1 MDLPGQGF
9 DYDNFKLFG
18 LYKNHDILHHKLH
31 EMFHDKIS
39 VENVQN
45 TLIYG
50 LSHAVFIG
58 RTRDP
63 LLPFATA
70 TAWEKAGRLEPRS
83 VREGPWQFAVRQM
96 SDKPFSDG
104 PRKTL
109 TINAPA
115 WIHQGPRKA
124 KALPSTTKVGLSRP
138 QARRIEDC
146 LGRQTEILQIGPW
159 CCPEYGI
166 SSRTFSRARVD
177 FSSTLEPK
185 LATNSPPQEAL
196 IRLPD
201 VLSRFPVS
209 RSKWYA
215 GVKAGTY
222 PQPIKEG
229 RRTAMWR
236 VSDADRLILS
246 LTTK

>member
-18 LYKNHDILHHKLH
+18 LYKNHDIVHHKLH
-31 EMFHDKIS
+31 EMFYDKFR
-39 VENVQN
+39 VENIQINERHQGVY
-45 TLIYG
+45 TG
-50 LSHAVFIG
+50 EA
-58 RTRDP
+58 RDP
-63 LLPFATA
+63 LRPFVAG
-70 TAWEKAGRLEPRS
+70 TAWEKAGRLESRS
-83 VREGPWQFAVRQM
+83 MREGPRKIAVRQM
-96 SDKPFSDG
+96 SDKPISDW

-177 FSSTLEPK
+177 FPSTLEPK

-236 VSDADRLILS
+236 VSDVDRLILS

>member
-1 MDLPGQGF
+1 MDLPGQSF
-9 DYDNFKLFG
+9 DYDNFKLFD

-31 EMFHDKIS
+31 EMFHDKFR
-39 VENVQN
+39 VENIQ
-45 TLIYG
+45 IHERHQG
-50 LSHAVFIG
+50 VFIG
-58 RTRDP
+58 GRGDPSRADSTCTPIKFPALWGCNSEGKSLSEPTR
-63 LLPFATA
+63 
-70 TAWEKAGRLEPRS
+70 KAGNDSNEVS
-83 VREGPWQFAVRQM
+83 TDA
-96 SDKPFSDG
+96 
-104 PRKTL
+104 
-109 TINAPA
+109 IICIPA

-146 LGRQTEILQIGPW
+146 LGRQTEILQISPW
-159 CCPEYGI
+159 RCPKYGI

-236 VSDADRLILS
+236 VSDVDRLILS